1 LDEKSLTDRLASADY
16 HFSEEAGQVSV
27 THF

>member
-16 HFSEEAGQVSV
+16 HFSKEAGR
-27 THF
+27 FR

>member
-16 HFSEEAGQVSV
+16 HFSEEAGR
-27 THF
+27 FR